1 MGISEIAGRKT
12 FIGISS
18 FQVLAMFRRGMFYS
32 YLSIYLRFFLGL
44 SVTETTFFAT
54 FPMVCNI
61 LFQNFVWGRISDKYQ
76 KRRTLIIIGE
86 ISAAISTVLVWY
98 IHTLP
103 GGRHTSGYVVIL
115 GMSFVEIFW
124 SMSNVGWSAL
134 LSDLYPAD
142 ARAGLQGRLQSVGA
156 MGRFVGVWVGG
167 LLYDGLPF
175 IYEGWGFRSGTLFF
189 IASGAM
195 ILSTIPMLFLPEGGA
210 GNATQSR
217 SAGNPILA
225 FFGIDFSDPASKRF
239 LLFLLAMI
247 FIFFGLNMVVLLVAQ
262 YLTLDTGFNV
272 SSRLLGYIL
281 NTATVAIFIIGLFVG
296 RLSRRIRDEY
306 LLLVGAA
313 IAIFYEIGFA
323 AAKSLPVIFITYFLA
338 GTAQAI
344 IMASSYSYAA
354 RLIPPEK
361 RGKQFAM
368 FNAAMFLSWGLP
380 GTFIA
385 GPLVD
390 RLIALGYSQV
400 FSYRMAFVAGAV
412 LIAFGVGVLLFSI
425 RRDNNGRVRVPMV

>member
-1 MGISEIAGRKT
+1 MGISDIAGRKT
-12 FIGISS
+12 FFGISS
-18 FQVLAMFRRGMFYS
+18 FQALAMFRRGLFYS
-32 YLSIYLRFFLGL
+32 YLSIYLRFYLGL
-44 SVTETTFFAT
+44 TVTETTLFASI
-54 FPMVCNI
+54 PMICNI

-76 KRRTLIIIGE
+76 KRRTLIVVGE

-103 GGRHTSGYVVIL
+103 GSHHTSGYVIIL

-156 MGRFVGVWVGG
+156 MGRFIGVWIGG
-167 LLYDGLPF
+167 FLYDGLPF
-175 IYEGWGFRSGTLFF
+175 IYEGWGFRSGALFF
-189 IASGAM
+189 IASAAM
-195 ILSTIPMLFLPEGGA
+195 IVSTIPLMFLPEGGT
-210 GNATQSR
+210 GQSPQNR

-225 FFGIDFSDPASKRF
+225 FFGIDYSDPASKRF
-239 LLFLLAMI
+239 LVFLLAI
-247 FIFFGLNMVVLLVAQ
+247 FFIFFGLNMVVLLVAQ
-262 YLTLDTGFNV
+262 YLTLDTGFDI
-272 SSRLLGYIL
+272 SSRTLSYVI
-281 NTATVAIFIIGLFVG
+281 NTATAAIFIVGLCIG
-296 RLSRRIRDEY
+296 RLSRRIPDEY
-306 LLLVGAA
+306 LLLVGAGTG
-313 IAIFYEIGFA
+313 IIYEIGFA
-323 AAKSLPVIFITYFLA
+323 LAKSLPVIFVMYFLA

-354 RLIPPEK
+354 RLIPPER

-390 RLIALGYSQV
+390 RLISLGYSQV
-400 FSYRMAFVAGAV
+400 FSYRMAFVAGAI
-412 LIAFGVGVLLFSI
+412 LILMGVTVLLLDI
-425 RRDNNGRVRVPMV
+425 RRNNKINPDAVT

>member
-1 MGISEIAGRKT
+1 MGISDIAGRKT
-12 FIGISS
+12 FFGISS
-18 FQVLAMFRRGMFYS
+18 FQALAMFRRGLFYS
-32 YLSIYLRFFLGL
+32 YLSIYLRFYLGL

-103 GGRHTSGYVVIL
+103 GSRHSSGYVIIL
-115 GMSFVEIFW
+115 GLSFVEIFW

-142 ARAGLQGRLQSVGA
+142 ERAGLQGRLQSVGA
-156 MGRFVGVWVGG
+156 MGRFIGVWVGG
-167 LLYDGLPF
+167 FLYDGLPF
-175 IYEGWGFRSGTLFF
+175 VYEGWGFRSGALFF
-189 IASGAM
+189 IASAAM
-195 ILSTIPMLFLPEGGA
+195 LLSTIPMLFLPEGGA
-210 GNATQSR
+210 GERSESR

-225 FFGIDFSDPASKRF
+225 FFGIDFSDSSSKRF
-239 LLFLLAMI
+239 LVFLLAMI

-262 YLTLDTGFNV
+262 YLTLDTGFDV
-272 SSRLLGYIL
+272 SSRMLSYII
-281 NTATVAIFIIGLFVG
+281 NTATVAILIVGLFIG
-296 RLSRRIRDEY
+296 RLSRLMRDEY
-306 LLLVGAA
+306 LLLVGTATA
-313 IAIFYEIGFA
+313 IIYLIGFA
-323 AAKSLPVIFITYFLA
+323 LAESLPVIFVTYFLA

-390 RLIALGYSQV
+390 RLIALGYGQV

-412 LIAFGVGVLLFSI
+412 LILVGVAVLLFDI
-425 RRDNNGRVRVPMV
+425 KRNNKNRLDATA

>member
-1 MGISEIAGRKT
+1 MGISDIAGRKT
-12 FIGISS
+12 FFGISS
-18 FQVLAMFRRGMFYS
+18 FQALAMFRRGMFYS
-32 YLSIYLRFFLGL
+32 YLSIYLRFYLGL
-44 SVTETTFFAT
+44 TVTETTFFAS
-54 FPMVCNI
+54 FPMICNI

-76 KRRTLIIIGE
+76 KRRTLIIVGE

-98 IHTLP
+98 VHILP
-103 GGRHTSGYVVIL
+103 GSHHTSGYVIIL

-156 MGRFVGVWVGG
+156 MGRFIGVWVGG
-167 LLYDGLPF
+167 LLYDGLPI

-189 IASGAM
+189 IASAAM
-195 ILSTIPMLFLPEGGA
+195 LLSTIPMLFLPEGGA
-210 GNATQSR
+210 GDSSPNRTT
-217 SAGNPILA
+217 GNPILA
-225 FFGIDFSDPASKRF
+225 FFGIDYSDPASKRF
-239 LLFLLAMI
+239 LVFLLAMF

-262 YLTLDTGFNV
+262 YLTLDTGFDI
-272 SSRLLGYIL
+272 SSRTLSYVI
-281 NTATVAIFIIGLFVG
+281 NTATAAIFIVGLFIG
-296 RLSRRIRDEY
+296 KLSRRIPDEY
-306 LLLVGAA
+306 LLLVGAGTG
-313 IAIFYEIGFA
+313 IIYEIGFA
-323 AAKSLPVIFITYFLA
+323 LANSLPVIFVMYFLA
-338 GTAQAI
+338 GTAQSI

-390 RLIALGYSQV
+390 RLISLGYSQV
-400 FSYRMAFVAGAV
+400 FSYRMAFVAGAL
-412 LIAFGVGVLLFSI
+412 LILFGVIVLRFDI
-425 RRDNNGRVRVPMV
+425 RRNNRSELDAAV

>member
-1 MGISEIAGRKT
+1 MGISDIAGRKT
-12 FIGISS
+12 FFGISS
-18 FQVLAMFRRGMFYS
+18 FQALAMFRRGLFYS

-44 SVTETTFFAT
+44 SVTATTLFST

-76 KRRTLIIIGE
+76 KRRTLIIVGE

-98 IHTLP
+98 VHTLP
-103 GGRHTSGYVVIL
+103 GSHHTAGWVIIFGL
-115 GMSFVEIFW
+115 SFVEIFW

-156 MGRFVGVWVGG
+156 MGRFIGVWIGG

-175 IYEGWGFRSGTLFF
+175 IYKGWGFHSGTLFF
-189 IASGAM
+189 IASAAM
-195 ILSTIPMLFLPEGGA
+195 LLSTIPMLFLPEGGA
-210 GNATQSR
+210 GGSVQNR

-239 LLFLLAMI
+239 LVFLLAMI
-247 FIFFGLNMVVLLVAQ
+247 FIFFGLNMVVLLVGQ
-262 YLTLDTGFNV
+262 YLTLESGFNV
-272 SSRLLGYIL
+272 SSRTLSYIL
-281 NTATVAIFIIGLFVG
+281 NTATVAIFIIGLFIG
-296 RLSRRIRDEY
+296 RLSRWMRDEY
-306 LLLVGAA
+306 LLLIGAGTV
-313 IAIFYEIGFA
+313 FVYLIGFA
-323 AAKSLPVIFITYFLA
+323 LANSLPVIFVAYFMA
-338 GTAQAI
+338 GAGQAI

-354 RLIPPEK
+354 RLIPADK

-390 RLIALGYSQV
+390 HLIALSYSQV

-412 LIAFGVGVLLFSI
+412 LIVIGVAVLLFDI
-425 RRDNNGRVRVPMV
+425 RRNGRSEPGTTA